1 MAFQSDFVRH
11 NVLPSKDASTF
22 RSAIGAPSKPGTAIT
37 QTYSTAAATNPAVTS
52 HTITD
57 NSAGTP
63 STTAI
68 AALSDGTTYANDV
81 AAIRNNFAT
90 LAAELALVKADL
102 LAMKKLDNQIIDDL
116 QSAGIQT

>member
-1 MAFQSDFVRH
+1 MFASDFMRQ
-11 NVLPSKDASTF
+11 TF
-22 RSAIGAPSKPGTAIT
+22 LRYTSLAALKTGTGLATGTTYT

-52 HTITD
+52 NTITD

-63 STTAI
+63 STSAI
-68 AALSDGTTYANDV
+68 AALADGTTYATDV

-102 LAMKKLDNQIIDDL
+102 LAVKKLQNQVIDDL
-116 QSAGIQT
+116 QAAGVVL